1 MDMTCVKPGLTP
13 AQKRYLPLKRAT
25 DVLLSGLGILI
36 LSPLLL
42 ILALVIKSDSK
53 GPVFFRQKRVGK
65 DGTFFQIYK
74 FRTMRTDT
82 PRDMPTHLLNDPEAF
97 ITRSGRFLRKTSLDE
112 LPQLF
117 NIFRGEMS
125 VIGPRPALWNQDDL
139 VAARE
144 AVGANSVRPGL
155 TGWAQIN
162 GRDELPID
170 IKAGFDGEYIRRMSF
185 LFDCKCFFGTIT
197 SVLRHE
203 GVVEGGTGAMEKEK
217 QK

>member
-13 AQKRYLPLKRAT
+13 AQKRYLPLKRAV
-25 DVLLSGLGILI
+25 DIVLSGLGILI

-42 ILALVIKSDSK
+42 VLALVIKCDSK
-53 GPVFFRQKRVGK
+53 GPVLFRQKRVGK

-97 ITRSGRFLRKTSLDE
+97 ITPSGRFLRKTSLDE

-185 LFDCKCFFGTIT
+185 WFDCKCFFGTIT